1 MNGTTTTGSRTTVLS
16 SALSLILLA
25 APSTATGRPTAGRTI
40 ELDVV
45 VEADGETL
53 YRMWTTTDGV
63 RTLFPGADA
72 LIGDAVDG
80 EFRVAFDPGHP
91 DGTVSGTAGCKILEL
106 VPGRRVA
113 FEWRGPVWATE
124 MNATPLATW
133 VEVDLEP
140 VAERDSVTS
149 VSLRHHGY
157 GTGEGWDRAF
167 EFFAAAW
174 SRTLDGLQ
182 QRFAAQPELEAS
194 GDGESGP
201 LFAFLVRP
209 GPKWDVT
216 KPLYDQPR
224 LFNHAAYLGALRER
238 GILAVGGPFADISGE
253 STGALA
259 LGVFRVPD
267 LVTAERYMQADPA
280 VQAGT
285 FVYEIRPWK
294 ANLPAE

>member
-1 MNGTTTTGSRTTVLS
+1 MNGSTSALT

-25 APSTATGRPTAGRTI
+25 APSTATGPPPAARTI
-40 ELDVV
+40 ELDVL
-45 VEADGETL
+45 VEADAATL
-53 YRMWTTTDGV
+53 YRMWTTSDGV

-72 LIGDAVDG
+72 LIGDAVGG
-80 EFRVAFDPGHP
+80 EYRVAFDPSHP
-91 DGTVSGTAGCKILEL
+91 DGTVNGTAGCRILEL
-106 VPGRRVA
+106 VSGRRAV
-113 FEWRGPVWATE
+113 FEWRGPAWATE
-124 MNATPLATW
+124 MNATPLPTFI
-133 VEVDLEP
+133 EVDLEP
-140 VAERDSVTS
+140 VAGRDGVTS

-194 GDGESGP
+194 GDSEPGQV
-201 LFAFLVRP
+201 FAFLVRP
-209 GPKWDVT
+209 GPKWDAT
-216 KPLYDQPR
+216 KSLYDQPR

-238 GILAVGGPFADISGE
+238 GVLAIGGPFADISGE

-267 LVTAERYMQADPA
+267 LATAERYMRADPA

-294 ANLPAE
+294 ASLPAE